1 MGRIST
7 HSIPTVAARM
17 LAVVPRFIETVS
29 WMELGKEVENRVC
42 QDTLKLSGF
51 TEIHLF
57 FLNKFFSDFYKSLV
71 NIQRSEKVDVLI

>member
-17 LAVVPRFIETVS
+17 LAVVPRFVETVS
-29 WMELGKEVENRVC
+29 WMGKEVENRMR